1 MKKSPPEFIFLKDEP
16 QTKSEVSYERFY
28 HNSIAPALKKILKD
42 DTAPHTIGLF
52 GAWGAGKSTVIE
64 MVKNDSELDMPV
76 FIFDAWKYKDDTLRR
91 TFLIK
96 LVDFLEDNKIKIDE
110 NILTPLYSSITD
122 SVTKNGDSTIDE
134 KKPWY
139 KKLGGYAKRF
149 ALLGTLAISVIF
161 IVLFNTIWQHLSVAE
176 LFNTVLSFVA
186 SVSVLIVILKPAI
199 EEIIKA
205 AVSSLFSKQMSQTE
219 LITKTIQQDRL
230 NSPEQFEAKFIKIL
244 EHVNKKMV
252 IVFDNID
259 RVQGD
264 VAISMLTTI
273 KTFMYSNAKNGLVFI
288 VPCDPAAIE
297 VQVEKYF
304 YGTNGAQPDSF
315 SAAEYLRKIFNLII
329 WIPDFINTDL
339 EQYTKDLIGK
349 TGEIGKLLNDEDVIL
364 VINSAFS
371 RNPREIIQFINNLI
385 AMVISTRGTG
395 VKDIIDSSVAYLAKV
410 LIIRQKFPKAYE
422 SLKEN
427 WHQPESISNG
437 DNPGIISDFTN
448 FMQKTSRI
456 TVDDAEPFIYF
467 KDPADSRGL
476 KKANDI
482 KNALVAGNVTNA
494 LESSK
499 GEPTDKL
506 IEFITDLVAKYSGQ
520 ENIMNNV
527 VVTQFEIISS
537 LGIEV
542 DSKRYTNEIAKTI
555 DTELWA
561 KHEDL
566 PLLHVFK
573 LLTNKK
579 ITPTLRV
586 NLITRYLS
594 VVSSEASTTT
604 LKISIISSFKE
615 NPTILSKPQKTE
627 LRTILESK
635 YATNEE
641 ALAIFDDVTSQ
652 ESFVTEK
659 LLSNYLNSFS
669 IDNLTTKL
677 ATIDRYKDYV
687 LNHNLVPDVVSA
699 ISELLKKEVAT
710 SARYDDNKGLIIEAI
725 SPLTKTFGQE
735 LKNSSDH
742 LSEIAQNIIKLVQYT
757 PNWEQ
762 HSDQIIALFWIR
774 NFVNSTDKQAV
785 LDSINQYFQS
795 SADISRFERPLGYW
809 NGESRGRFIKI
820 ILPTI
825 LPRLTTSVEVLRYI
839 YENAA
844 VEEKKTII
852 NDLITRAPADNYY
865 DIDFVSS
872 LDKLPDR
879 KNILSMLLDKV
890 SRNTYTFKERYF
902 EFIAAK
908 MLKSDNAELKSALNQ
923 ITALIESNDPLQA
936 DIGYAFLGRLKHLQ
950 DTDKRKLAI
959 DLLTW
964 LREPGRTI
972 SSAHRVAFHV
982 INDYYPF
989 LQDTPKNDYIYL
1001 LFSLLTE
1008 SQDPQVL
1015 QVVLS
1020 ALNIA
1025 QPSYKTHQKDFDDLL
1040 SQMRSWSDTQAKRDI
1055 FAALKAFARVRQSQ
1069 AEKTYWDQF
1078 DILYPPSE
1086 EL

>member
-1 MKKSPPEFIFLKDEP
+1 MKKTLPEFIFLKDEP

-42 DTAPHTIGLF
+42 DTSPHTIGLF

-91 TFLIK
+91 TFLIN
-96 LVDFLEDNKIKIDE
+96 LVNFLKENKTKIDE
-110 NILTPLYSSITD
+110 NILTPLYSSTTD
-122 SVTKNGDSTIDE
+122 SVTKSGDST
-134 KKPWY
+134 KNNAMPWY
-139 KKLGGYAKRF
+139 KKLWAQIRRF
-149 ALLGTLAISVIF
+149 TLLGILAISILF

-176 LFNTVLSFVA
+176 LFKTVLSFTA
-186 SVSVLIVILKPAI
+186 SVSVLVVVLKPAV
-199 EEIIKA
+199 EEIVKT
-205 AVSSLFSKQMSQTE
+205 AVRSLFNKQISQTE
-219 LITKTIQQDRL
+219 LVTKTFQQDRL
-230 NSPEQFEAKFIKIL
+230 NSPEQFETKFIEIL
-244 EHVNKKMV
+244 EHVDKKMV

-304 YGTNGAQPDSF
+304 YGSNGDRPDSF
-315 SAAEYLRKIFNLII
+315 GAAEYLRKIFNLII

-349 TGEIGKLLNDEDVIL
+349 TGGISKLLDDEDVIL
-364 VINSAFS
+364 VVNSAFS

-385 AMVISTRGTG
+385 AMIISTRGTG
-395 VKDIIDSSVAYLAKV
+395 VKDIIDSNIAYLAKV

-427 WHQPESISNG
+427 WHQPETISNG
-437 DNPGIISDFTN
+437 TDENSEFKN

-476 KKANDI
+476 KNANDI
-482 KNALVAGNVTNA
+482 KNALVAGNVTEG
-494 LESSK
+494 LEASK
-499 GEPTDKL
+499 SEPTDKL
-506 IEFITDLVAKYSGQ
+506 IEFITDLAAKYSGQ
-520 ENIMNNV
+520 ENILNNV

-537 LGIEV
+537 LGIGEV
-542 DSKRYTNEIAKTI
+542 DSKRYTNEIARTI

-561 KHEDL
+561 KHEGL
-566 PLLHVFK
+566 PLTHVFR

-579 ITPTLRV
+579 INAALRI
-586 NLITRYLS
+586 NLVTRYLG
-594 VVSSEASTTT
+594 VISSEASTTPFK
-604 LKISIISSFKE
+604 LSVIANFKE
-615 NPTILSKPQKTE
+615 NPTVLSKQQKIE

-641 ALAIFDDVTSQ
+641 ALAIFNNLPSQ
-652 ESFVTEK
+652 DTFITEK
-659 LLSNYLNSFS
+659 LLNNYIASFD

-677 ATIDRYKDYV
+677 AMIDSYKDYV
-687 LNHNLVPDVVSA
+687 LKHNLVPDVASA
-699 ISELLKKEVAT
+699 ISELFKKLMTA
-710 SARYDDNKGLIIEAI
+710 SASYDEDKAKIIEAI

-735 LKNSSDH
+735 LKNGSDY
-742 LSEIAQNIIKLVQYT
+742 LSEIAQNIIKVIPYT

-762 HSDQIIALFWIR
+762 RSDQIIALFWIR
-774 NFVNSTDKQAV
+774 NFVNAIDEQAV
-785 LDSINQYFQS
+785 IDNITSYFQS
-795 SADISRFERPLGYW
+795 FTDISHFQRPLNYW
-809 NGESRGRFIKI
+809 NEESRGRFIKI

-825 LPRLTTSVEVLRYI
+825 LPRLVTSADVLRYI
-839 YENAA
+839 YENATA
-844 VEEKKTII
+844 EERKTIL

-865 DIDFVSS
+865 DIDFISS

-879 KNILSMLLDKV
+879 KNILSMLLDKA
-890 SRNTYTFKERYF
+890 SRNTYTYKERYF

-908 MLKSDNAELKSALNQ
+908 MLKSDSAELKSALDQ
-923 ITALIESNDPLQA
+923 ITNLIESNDVAQA
-936 DIGYAFLGRLKHLQ
+936 DVGYAFLGRIEHLQ
-950 DTDKRKLAI
+950 DTDKRKLAT

-964 LREPGRTI
+964 LREPGRSI
-972 SSAHRVAFHV
+972 SSAHRVAFQV
-982 INDYYPF
+982 INDYYSL

-1008 SQDPQVL
+1008 TQDAQVL
-1015 QVVLS
+1015 QVALS
-1020 ALNIA
+1020 ALNVA
-1025 QPSYKTHQKDFDDLL
+1025 QPSYKIHSKDFDDLL
-1040 SQMRSWSDTQAKRDI
+1040 SQMRTWSDTQAKRDI
-1055 FAALKAFARVRQSQ
+1055 FEAIRTFASGRQSQ
-1069 AEKTYWDQF
+1069 VEKTYWDNF
-1078 DILYPPSE
+1078 KMLHPE
-1086 EL
+1086 EV